1 MADIFAVVADHTRR
15 ELLGILLR
23 RRSEGIASGDASV
36 SELVA
41 ELALSQP
48 TVSKHLK
55 VLREAGLVTV
65 REKGQHRYYRLE
77 PDGLSGVGEWVGPFL
92 PAADGEQADGGPAD
106 GGPADGGR
114 VDGRVE
120 QTDGGRVDGRV
131 EQTDGVTSDP
141 AGTETTTATTDAG
154 RTDEDAAARTAP
166 VPGAEFAAVLGRMAA
181 DVAFRIRRS

>member
-55 VLREAGLVTV
+55 VLREAGLDTV
-65 REKGQHRYYRLE
+65 REKGQHRYYRIE
-77 PDGLSGVGEWVGPFL
+77 PDGLAGGGAWGGPVL
-92 PAADGEQADGGPAD
+92 PAAADAAAASPSSGASPEPALAPGGPAGAH
-106 GGPADGGR
+106 GG
-114 VDGRVE
+114 
-120 QTDGGRVDGRV
+120 
-131 EQTDGVTSDP
+131 DP
-141 AGTETTTATTDAG
+141 AQDSDTDSVSVDDG
-154 RTDEDAAARTAP
+154 SDAAGGTAAGA
-166 VPGAEFAAVLGRMAA
+166 VPGARAATVLGRFAA
-181 DVAFRIRRS
+181 DVAFRLRRS

>member
-106 GGPADGGR
+106 GGRVDGGP

-120 QTDGGRVDGRV
+120 QTDGD
-131 EQTDGVTSDP
+131 TSDP
-141 AGTETTTATTDAG
+141 GGTETTAATTDAG
-154 RTDEDAAARTAP
+154 RTDEHAAARTAP

>member
-23 RRSEGIASGDASV
+23 RRSESVASGDASV

-77 PDGLSGVGEWVGPFL
+77 PDGLADVGSWVEPFL
-92 PAADGEQADGGPAD
+92 PAAARDGAAGDTARAGLGAPSEPDITASSA
-106 GGPADGGR
+106 
-114 VDGRVE
+114 
-120 QTDGGRVDGRV
+120 
-131 EQTDGVTSDP
+131 GVTSAAGDEGTTGNDAAEITASTGTGAAGATP
-141 AGTETTTATTDAG
+141 AG
-154 RTDEDAAARTAP
+154 P
-166 VPGAEFAAVLGRMAA
+166 VPGVRWAAVLGRLAA
-181 DVAFRIRRS
+181 DVDFRLRRS

>member
-77 PDGLSGVGEWVGPFL
+77 PDALAGVGEWVGPFL
-92 PAADGEQADGGPAD
+92 PATDGDHADDGPAD
-106 GGPADGGR
+106 SGSADGLTENA
-114 VDGRVE
+114 DGA
-120 QTDGGRVDGRV
+120 
-131 EQTDGVTSDP
+131 TSEPAADP
-141 AGTETTTATTDAG
+141 AGTETATGTTDAAG
-154 RTDEDAAARTAP
+154 PASGADEGAAASTAQ
-166 VPGAEFAAVLGRMAA
+166 VPGAEFAAILGRVAA